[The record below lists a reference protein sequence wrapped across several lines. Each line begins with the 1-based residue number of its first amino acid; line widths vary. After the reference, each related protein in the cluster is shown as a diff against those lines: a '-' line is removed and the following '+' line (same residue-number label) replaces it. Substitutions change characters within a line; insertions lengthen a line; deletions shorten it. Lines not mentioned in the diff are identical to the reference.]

1 MKISSKK
8 TLFFFCLFY
17 FAIFSYGQGTN
28 LVFQEQ
34 VSTFREFLLNNL
46 PKGTPWF
53 YKSNTAQ
60 QKKEMK
66 QIIKKAVPLKF
77 FKPYYLIK
85 LVYWN
90 PAAGF
95 PGAVMHDY
103 RVLYDPKKNKFEL
116 SSLQWIKNYRH
127 RSRLEIDKLSLPEIQ
142 SYIEEFV
149 SLIPRLDNYG
159 FNVIK
164 IVAEKPLH
172 IKVIYDNINLRRDK
186 PIDEII
192 IFNVD
197 GVIIKSKML
206 ESLKGHWSS
215 KGRW

>member
-1 MKISSKK
+1 MKIASKK
-8 TLFFFCLFY
+8 TLLFFCFFSFTLFSHGQDAN
-17 FAIFSYGQGTN
+17 AIS
-28 LVFQEQ
+28 QEQ
-34 VSTFREFLLNNL
+34 VCAFQKFLLDSI
-46 PKGTPWF
+46 PEGTPWF
-53 YKSNTAQ
+53 YKSNSAQ
-60 QKKEMK
+60 QKEEMK
-66 QIIKKAVPLKF
+66 RIIKKAVPLKF
-77 FKPYYLIK
+77 FEPFYLIK
-85 LVYWN
+85 LIHWN

-95 PGAVMHDY
+95 PGSVIHDY
-103 RVLYDPKKNKFEL
+103 RVLFNPEKNKFEL

-127 RSRLEIDKLSLPEIQ
+127 RSRLEIDKLNLPEIQ

-186 PIDEII
+186 PIDEIM